1 MENFKMIEEYDFDL
15 KPYDHDCSEGI
26 KLLNDYLK
34 KINKIYAK
42 GQNAFAEL
50 CFYVYKVRELFKNYS
65 LTYYSRFVT
74 KKNEYV
80 FFENIMQGLGLDETA
95 VSRLCSCYEKFVEQE
110 TDKPVIL
117 EEFFG
122 FSKSKLFELLTV
134 DTDQLR
140 VDIKNKVLRPDMSFL
155 AIREYVKNY
164 KAQQNQKKKL
174 FEDEE
179 EEQKEPINE
188 DDIPPAYDPKQ
199 HYDFSYFEE
208 KTKAQLLNIVW
219 QLQTEYEKLKKKV
232 K

>member
-74 KKNEYV
+74 KKGVFV

-164 KAQQNQKKKL
+164 KAQQKQKKKL
-174 FEDEE
+174 FEEDSEE
-179 EEQKEPINE
+179 KKEPINE
-188 DDIPPAYDPKQ
+188 EDIPPAYDPKQ

>member
-26 KLLNDYLK
+26 KLLNEYLK
-34 KINKIYAK
+34 KINKIFAK
-42 GQNAFAEL
+42 GQNGFAEL
-50 CFYVYKVRELFKNYS
+50 CFYVYKVRELFKNYT
-65 LTYYSRFVT
+65 LTYFNRFVT

-80 FFENIMQGLGLDETA
+80 FFDNITQGLGLSDKD
-95 VSRLCSCYEKFVEQE
+95 VSRLCGCYEKFVEQE
-110 TDKPVIL
+110 TDKPVML

-134 DTDQLR
+134 DTEQLK
-140 VDIKNKVLRPDMSFL
+140 VDIKNNVLRPDMSVL
-155 AIREYVKNY
+155 SIREYVKNY
-164 KAQQNQKKKL
+164 KAQQKQKKKL

-179 EEQKEPINE
+179 EDIKETINE
-188 DDIPPAYDPKQ
+188 EDIPPAYNPKQ

>member
-26 KLLNDYLK
+26 KLLNEYLK
-34 KINKIYAK
+34 KINKIFAK

-50 CFYVYKVRELFKNYS
+50 CFYVYKVRELFKNYT

-80 FFENIMQGLGLDETA
+80 FFENIMQGLGLDETS

-110 TDKPVIL
+110 TDKPVIR

-134 DTDQLR
+134 DTDHLR

-164 KAQQNQKKKL
+164 KAQQKQKKKL
-174 FEDEE
+174 FE
-179 EEQKEPINE
+179 E
-188 DDIPPAYDPKQ
+188 D
-199 HYDFSYFEE
+199 SEE